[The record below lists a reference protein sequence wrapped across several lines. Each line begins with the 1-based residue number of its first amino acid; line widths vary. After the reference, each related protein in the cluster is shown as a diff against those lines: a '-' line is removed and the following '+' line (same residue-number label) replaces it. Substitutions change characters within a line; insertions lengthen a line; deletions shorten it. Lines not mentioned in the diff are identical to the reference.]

1 MNNYKY
7 YPALVSAFAAA
18 VLTTIPGLKSFAC
31 CLIVPAASVLA
42 LYLDQKF
49 NSSEKQITSNKAM
62 LVGLI
67 TGVLIAFFSSSLEI
81 FITFILK
88 SNELTLT
95 LPELEVIISQ
105 MELGNISE
113 EIVEMLRNISKEI
126 TESGFSAQFTFFL
139 ITSNLITNAIFGFLG
154 GLLGMAI
161 LNKQNSNKE
170 L

>member
-1 MNNYKY
+1 MNQYKY

-31 CLIVPAASVLA
+31 CLLVPSASVLA

-62 LVGLI
+62 LTGLI

-88 SNELTLT
+88 SNELTQT
-95 LPELEVIISQ
+95 LPELEILLSQ
-105 MELGNISE
+105 MELGSISD
-113 EIVEMLRNISKEI
+113 EIVTMLRDISSEI
-126 TESGFSAQFTFFL
+126 TKSGFSIQFTFFL
-139 ITSNLITNAIFGFLG
+139 ITSNIITDAIFGFLG

-161 LNKQNSNKE
+161 LNKQNSNMD
-170 L
+170 